1 MLEAKIDQ
9 FPQSYQP
16 GNLHRREESIFEC
29 ESPIQNKREIKEEL
43 KREMSLI

>member
-16 GNLHRREESIFEC
+16 GNPLRREESIFGC
-29 ESPIQNKREIKEEL
+29 ESPVQNKREIKEEL